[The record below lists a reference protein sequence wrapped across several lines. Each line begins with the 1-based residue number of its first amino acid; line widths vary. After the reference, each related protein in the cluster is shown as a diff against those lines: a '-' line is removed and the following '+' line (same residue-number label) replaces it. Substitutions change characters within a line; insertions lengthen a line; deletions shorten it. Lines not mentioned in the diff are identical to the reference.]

1 MAIFGINFNDFGS
14 RKLRIDS
21 QKRNILFGNN
31 NDSAKKTELKTEEKE
46 DQKVQNLIY
55 SVPKDYKPYIPV
67 NPSKPPKTETKDVPM
82 LIYATPPVE

>member
-31 NDSAKKTELKTEEKE
+31 TSIKKPELKTEDKE
-46 DQKVQNLIY
+46 VPKVQNLIY
-55 SVPKDYKPYIPV
+55 SIPKDYKPDILV
-67 NPSKPPKTETKDVPM
+67 NPPKPPKTETKDAPI
-82 LIYATPPVE
+82 LIYAPPPIE